1 MNEATTV
8 LQTGSQLTTNY
19 QRSAIFL
26 GANRYDKTGSFKNTG
41 AVSVTLKAGTLMGKV
56 TAIAVDTTN
65 VVGYL
70 REFNS
75 ANTEGGA
82 VPVGILAQDI
92 TVAAGATVENVNYC
106 IAGDFDLDA
115 LVLTNGTDT
124 LAKIVNGK
132 AIREHIIAETQL
144 IGVPVDQLSALDNQ

>member
-1 MNEATTV
+1 MSEVNTA

-19 QRSAIFL
+19 NLSKIFL
-26 GANRYDKTGSFKNTG
+26 GANRFRKGSFKNTG
-41 AVSVTLKAGTLMGKV
+41 AAAVTLKAGTLMAKV
-56 TAIAVDTTN
+56 NAIAVDTTN

-70 REFNS
+70 RKFDS

-82 VPVGILAQDI
+82 IPVGILAQDI

-115 LVLTNGTDT
+115 LVLPNGTDT
-124 LAKIVNGK
+124 LATVVNGK
-132 AIREHIIAETQL
+132 AIREHITAETQL
-144 IGVPVDQLSALDNQ
+144 IGVSVDQMSAYDNQ

>member
-1 MNEATTV
+1 MSELTNV

-19 QRSAIFL
+19 DRSKIFL
-26 GANRYDKTGSFKNTG
+26 GANRYKKASFKNTSG
-41 AVSVTLKAGTLMGKV
+41 AQVILKAGTLMGKV
-56 TAIAVDTTN
+56 TAIAIDTTN

-70 REFNS
+70 RRFDS

-82 VPVGILAQDI
+82 IPVGVLAQDI
-92 TVAAGATVENVNYC
+92 IVAPGATVENVNYC

-115 LVLTNGTDT
+115 LVLPNGTDT
-124 LAKIVNGK
+124 LDTIVSGK

-144 IGVPVDQLSALDNQ
+144 IGVPVDQLSAYDNQ